1 MGYLP
6 IATLP
11 TVPAKTQNTMMARGT
26 ALGKPLKPRDARIL
40 HVEQSS
46 DRSWCGTA

>member
-11 TVPAKTQNTMMARGT
+11 MVPAKTQNAVMARGT
-26 ALGKPLKPRDARIL
+26 APGKPLKPRDIMMLR
-40 HVEQSS
+40 VEQSS
-46 DRSWCGTA
+46 DRS